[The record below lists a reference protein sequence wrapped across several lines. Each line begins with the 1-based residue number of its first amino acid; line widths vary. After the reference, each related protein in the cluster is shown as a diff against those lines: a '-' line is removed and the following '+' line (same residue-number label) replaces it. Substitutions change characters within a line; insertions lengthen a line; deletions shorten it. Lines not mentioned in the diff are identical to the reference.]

1 MFEKLVELGQ
11 RIKSAFSKSTVVKQN
26 HNCVMI

>member
-11 RIKSAFSKSTVVKQN
+11 RIKSAFSKAPWLSKTIIVS
-26 HNCVMI
+26 